1 MFAFWFWALYEKQI
15 FSQFTFSII
24 VFTKYFVCIFPIDES
39 TPMFDPEGFKKEY
52 GEGIKKESDAACD
65 DRICIESDDVEYLQT
80 WFINDFSI
88 YDNNNHL
95 LPLDSGLIGKS
106 KVVHKISG
114 IVSGIFENP
123 VTVPILDAGKITWW

>member
-1 MFAFWFWALYEKQI
+1 MKSKSLVTLH
-15 FSQFTFSII
+15 SQLQYI
-24 VFTKYFVCIFPIDES
+24 FTKYFVCIFYKDES
-39 TPMFDPEGFKKEY
+39 TPKFDPEGFKKEY
-52 GEGIKKESDAACD
+52 GEDIKKESDAACD